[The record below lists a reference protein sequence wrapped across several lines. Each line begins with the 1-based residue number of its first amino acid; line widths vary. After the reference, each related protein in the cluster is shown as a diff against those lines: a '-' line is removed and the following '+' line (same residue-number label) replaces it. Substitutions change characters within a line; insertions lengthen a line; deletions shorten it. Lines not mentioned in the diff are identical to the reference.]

1 MIKNYIKIA
10 WRNLVKS
17 NGYSALNIGG
27 LAVGMAVA
35 LAIGLW
41 IWDEVT
47 YDRYNRNY
55 DRIAQV
61 YQNQDF
67 GGEIATWQTMPY
79 PMGETLRRE
88 FPGDFK
94 HVVMA
99 SWDFYFVLTSGDKHL
114 KKLGKYMEPGAP
126 EMLDLQM
133 ISGSR
138 DALKDPSSI
147 ILSASA
153 AKDFFGD
160 QDPMGKTI
168 TLTKE
173 EVFQVQ
179 GVYKDLPRNSIFS
192 RVEYLMP
199 FEAYTISRPWMKTQQ
214 NPWGNNSCLTYVQ
227 LADHAD
233 IDKVTAK
240 IKDVRLNH
248 LREDEKRLKPALFL
262 HPMRK
267 WRLETSFKN
276 GVVDGGSIRY
286 VWMFGIIGTFVLL
299 LACINFMNLSTARS
313 EKRAREVGIRKAVG
327 SVRGQLIKQ
336 FFSESLLV
344 VAISFVLSLMLVAVT
359 LRFFN
364 TVTGKEMHMP
374 WGSPLLWLAGV
385 GISVV
390 TALIAGSYPAFYLS
404 SFQPVKVLKGTF
416 RAGRYAAVPRKVLV
430 VAQFSIS
437 LVLIIGT
444 MVVFKQIQFA
454 QNRPVGYDRNGLV
467 MFDVDTRPLMPHIN
481 ALEAEL
487 LESGVITG
495 LTGASS
501 PITTVWST
509 QGDISWKGKPE
520 DLAVDWPNTVVR
532 QNYGKVMGWKFAGG
546 RDFSK
551 DFASDSSAVV
561 INEAAASYMGMKN
574 PVGET
579 IRWNGGTWT
588 IIGVI
593 KDIIAESP
601 YAPVRAALYNLDQH
615 DISLITVRVNPKV
628 SMQQALKQIEAAVHH
643 YDPGAVFGYKFVDD
657 DYATKF
663 ADEQRIGK
671 LVGFFAG
678 LAIFI
683 CCLGL
688 LGMASFMAE
697 RRTKEIGVRKV
708 LGASVLNLWGMLS
721 KDFLVLVLISMCIA
735 MPFAYYLMHGWL
747 AAYQYRS
754 AIPWW
759 IFVAAGGGVLMVTL
773 LTVSFQSLK
782 AALMN
787 PVKSLRTE

>member
-10 WRNLVKS
+10 WRNLVK
-17 NGYSALNIGG
+17 NKGYAALNIGG

-41 IWDEVT
+41 IWDELT
-47 YDRYNRNY
+47 FDRYNRNY

-61 YQNQDF
+61 FQNQDF
-67 GGEIATWQTMPY
+67 GGDIATWQTMPY
-79 PMGETLRRE
+79 PMGEALRHE

-99 SWDFYFVLTSGDKHL
+99 SWDFYFVLTHGDKHL
-114 KKLGKYMEPGAP
+114 KKLGKYVEPAGP

-133 ISGSR
+133 IVGSK
-138 DALKDPSSI
+138 DALKDPASI
-147 ILSASA
+147 LLSATA

-160 QDPMGKTI
+160 QAPMGKTLSI
-168 TLTKE
+168 SKE

-179 GVYKDLPRNSIFS
+179 GVYKDLPRNSMFG
-192 RVEYLMP
+192 RVQYLLP
-199 FEAYTISRPWMKTQQ
+199 FEAYTITRPWMKTQQ

-227 LADHAD
+227 IADHANM
-233 IDKVTAK
+233 DKVTAK

-248 LREDEKRLKPALFL
+248 LRDDEKRLKPQLFL

-276 GVVDGGSIRY
+276 GVPDGGGLKY
-286 VWMFGIIGTFVLL
+286 VWMFGIIGVFVLL

-344 VAISFVLSLMLVAVT
+344 VIVAFVFSLLLVAIA
-359 LRFFN
+359 LPFFN
-364 TVTGKEMHMP
+364 TVTGKQMQMP
-374 WGSPLLWLAGV
+374 WGNPLLWLSGI

-437 LVLIIGT
+437 LLLIIGT
-444 MVVFKQIQFA
+444 MVVFKQIRHA

-467 MFDVDTRPLMPHIN
+467 MLDMDTRPLMGHVD

-495 LTGASS
+495 LTAASS

-509 QGDISWKGKPE
+509 QGDISWKGKPQE
-520 DLAVDWPNTVVR
+520 LAVDWPNTVVR
-532 QNYGKVMGWKFAGG
+532 HGYGKVMGWQFVGG

-551 DFASDSSAVV
+551 QFASDSQAVV
-561 INEAAASYMGMKN
+561 INQAAASYMGMKN

-579 IRWNGGTWT
+579 IRWNGSQWT

-601 YAPVRAALYNLDQH
+601 YVPVRASLYNLNSQDV
-615 DISLITVRVNPKV
+615 SMITMRVNPNV
-628 SMQQALKQIEAAVHH
+628 SMQRALARIEEAVRHYDAAAVI
-643 YDPGAVFGYKFVDD
+643 GYKFIDQ
-657 DYATKF
+657 DYAGKF

-671 LVGFFAG
+671 LVGFFAM
-678 LAIFI
+678 LAVFI

-697 RRTKEIGVRKV
+697 RRTREIGVRKV
-708 LGASVLNLWGMLS
+708 LGASVLNLWAMLS
-721 KDFLVLVLISMCIA
+721 RDFLILVSISIFIA
-735 MPFAYYLMHGWL
+735 MPIAYLLMRNWL
-747 AAYQYRS
+747 AGYQYRS
-754 AIPWW
+754 DIPWW
-759 IFVAAGGGVLMVTL
+759 IFVSAGGGVLMVTL
-773 LTVSFQSLK
+773 LTVSFQSVK